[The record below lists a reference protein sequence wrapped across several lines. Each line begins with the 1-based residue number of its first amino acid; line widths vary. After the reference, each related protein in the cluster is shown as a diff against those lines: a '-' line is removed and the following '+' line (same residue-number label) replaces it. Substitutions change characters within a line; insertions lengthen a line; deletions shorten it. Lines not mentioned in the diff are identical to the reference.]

1 MKFIVT
7 AQPGPNSQP
16 PAPDAPFDE
25 ALFTAY
31 MKFNEDLHQAG
42 VLIAAEG
49 INPAFKTARVVARGG
64 RRAVMDGP
72 FTESKELIGG
82 FYIIEVGSLDEAIGW
97 ALKCPTG
104 LGFDDVLEI
113 RALTGEADLP
123 AELVELVRKAAPG
136 WSDTFT
142 QKAKDR

>member
-1 MKFIVT
+1 MKFIIT
-7 AQPGPNSQP
+7 AQPGPTSQP

-82 FYIIEVGSLDEAIGW
+82 FYIIEVGSLNEAIGW

-136 WSDTFT
+136 WSETFT
-142 QKAKDR
+142 RKAKDR